1 MFRGLAEHFWR
12 GECEMIG
19 GGANQCGRGGC
30 SPRKENM
37 FLARVEGSV
46 VSTKKEASMNG
57 RKLLLLRPQL
67 VDEKDPTKFRPGQ
80 NTIVAVDTVGAGINE
95 LVMFCQGSSARLAG
109 GMKDAPVDAVIIG
122 IVDTVDVLGKQIYSA
137 KT

>member
-1 MFRGLAEHFWR
+1 
-12 GECEMIG
+12 
-19 GGANQCGRGGC
+19 
-30 SPRKENM
+30 M

-67 VDEKDPTKFRPGQ
+67 VDEKDPTKFRSGA
-80 NTIVAVDTVGAGINE
+80 NTISAVDTMGAGIGE

-122 IVDTVDVLGKQIYSA
+122 IVDSVDVLGKEIFNA
-137 KT
+137 RT